1 MFADGP
7 QRRGSPLV
15 RAAQAFGRDRIA
27 FQDLTLGVV
36 RAIVGAVPEVA
47 GAIVGAVP
55 ELCAEVVSAVAVVVD
70 PVAGVADMAG
80 WIVGALFG
88 LRGGRNGC
96 CGDRRDDQNGL
107 DRAGAHDR
115 LLVVGLPREP

>member
-36 RAIVGAVPEVA
+36 RAIVGAVPEM
-47 GAIVGAVP
+47 
-55 ELCAEVVSAVAVVVD
+55 CAEVVSAVAVVVD